1 MPNPKNVPLITN
13 AVLGLVLISCILL
26 LFGAPVEDVL
36 SITNNP
42 VSRVVVVTFA
52 MALVGIG
59 ALSFAVHLLL
69 HRNKQLEKELAEM
82 RELVEAEHERTTAL
96 LATADGLEA
105 RVEGALDDLEKEM
118 AEERARLRRH
128 VRTYVGSAAKEMEQ

>member
-13 AVLGLVLISCILL
+13 AVLGLVLIGCILL

-52 MALVGIG
+52 MSLVGIG
-59 ALSFAVHLLL
+59 ALAFSIHLLL
-69 HRNKQLEKELAEM
+69 YRNKQLEEEVAEM
-82 RELVEAEHERTTAL
+82 RQLVEAEHERTTAL

-105 RVEGALDDLEKEM
+105 RVEGALDDLEQEM

-128 VRTYVGSAAKEMEQ
+128 VRTYVGSAAKGVEQ